1 MSICASA
8 PGRPSIIQGL
18 LAAAS
23 TQTAGPGSSLPYRA
37 HSSMKNLT
45 ENQASQNCPS
55 GDTFSKYPLE
65 SHQTSV
71 TQTEPASQ
79 GLPLR
84 VSTWVVRRE
93 APKWRGTALK
103 GVSGLQHPLE
113 GTWNLDAPPSLC
125 PCLSPVW
132 AKVDTLTSKKSAQK
146 EPEQAVVAQSL
157 VT

>member
-1 MSICASA
+1 MSSCASA
-8 PGRPSIIQGL
+8 PGRSSIIQGL

-45 ENQASQNCPS
+45 VNQASQNCPS

-71 TQTEPASQ
+71 TQSEPASQ

-93 APKWRGTALK
+93 APKWQRDSTERGLWAAAP
-103 GVSGLQHPLE
+103 SGGHMESGCPHQACVLACPLS
-113 GTWNLDAPPSLC
+113 GPR
-125 PCLSPVW
+125 
-132 AKVDTLTSKKSAQK
+132 
-146 EPEQAVVAQSL
+146 
-157 VT
+157 